1 MKATNF
7 FSEGPRKRYWTL
19 VVIVCIIFGIG
30 VVVSPN
36 AIGSCYICYRNNLN
50 YNLSINMLL
59 VIFDLHFAGIIF
71 SYNIGVTDEIFAPM
85 IALGTVF

>member
-1 MKATNF
+1 
-7 FSEGPRKRYWTL
+7 
-19 VVIVCIIFGIG
+19 
-30 VVVSPN
+30 
-36 AIGSCYICYRNNLN
+36 
-50 YNLSINMLL
+50 MLL